1 MEKKD
6 MIEVLVI
13 QYTTCVIAVYQS
25 LVQFKILKTR
35 KTS

>member
-1 MEKKD
+1 
-6 MIEVLVI
+6 MIEGLVI
-13 QYTTCVIAVYQS
+13 VYTTCVIAVYQS